1 MDTTT
6 LIPDNQHRTRDCKNQ
21 DLPKSKSQTKVR
33 QTRLKS
39 LHEQNLMITQEELDA
54 LETYTLMIRN
64 KLNILKAVYEV

>member
-6 LIPDNQHRTRDCKNQ
+6 LIPENQHRIRECRNQ
-21 DLPKSKSQTKVR
+21 DLPKPKSQTKVR
-33 QTRLKS
+33 KTHLKS

-64 KLNILKAVYEV
+64 KLSILKAVYEI